1 MWYYSVN
8 DTQYGPADPNEV
20 AQLIANGTINAQTFV
35 WTEGM
40 GEWQAAGQT
49 ALASSFAASPALG
62 GALRSPG
69 ALGGAGALG
78 GYGATAQALPWQSG
92 GSSSSGSWKSILFGF
107 QGRIPRRLYWAG
119 IGIWI
124 GIIFVLGFIIGL
136 IANATEN
143 PNLLGLMA
151 VVYIPYLWSLIALQ
165 VKRWHDRGKSGWF
178 VLVNLIPFVGGIW
191 ALVECGCLRGTQG
204 PNLYGQDPT

>member
-69 ALGGAGALG
+69 ALGGAGA
-78 GYGATAQALPWQSG
+78 TAQALPWQTG
-92 GSSSSGSWKSILFGF
+92 GSQQSTGWVSLLFGF
-107 QGRIPRRLYWAG
+107 SGRIPRRKYWAG
-119 IGIWI
+119 LAIWIALYTAMIVVAGMMIEGSGEVSPIIGIVI
-124 GIIFVLGFIIGL
+124 LVI
-136 IANATEN
+136 
-143 PNLLGLMA
+143 
-151 VVYIPYLWSLIALQ
+151 YIPMLWSCIALQ
-165 VKRWHDRGKSGWF
+165 VKRWHDRGKTGWF

-191 ALVECGCLRGTQG
+191 AFVECGCLRGTQG